1 MTAHLKEFCNLHMLS
16 VSKSH
21 HVVANKH
28 PKMEVQTKQI
38 LLLTSKM
45 TQLWGSRDFA
55 SDASRSTSLL
65 MSSESCFL

>member
-16 VSKSH
+16 VARSH
-21 HVVANKH
+21 HVAANKH
-28 PKMEVQTKQI
+28 PKMKVQTKKI

-55 SDASRSTSLL
+55 SDVSRSTSLL